1 MAAKLSLQLWSV
13 KDATAKDFIGTLEAV
28 NEMGYD
34 GVEFAG
40 YGGLSAEELKKEL
53 DRIGLA
59 VSGSHVSI
67 DALREDIDGVIAYNK
82 TIGNKYIICPG
93 ADIDTKEKCEA
104 LSKEFLAYNEKVR
117 ANGMVFGYHN
127 HHKEFDEFDGR
138 YAFDILLSGDDTMA
152 YELDTYWSEYAGV
165 DTLAYLEK
173 LGSRCPLV
181 HLKDM
186 KIKEDGS
193 KDSCP
198 YGTGILD
205 HKAIIG
211 AAKKNNSEW
220 FVIEWE
226 ADDMDCLEAVKISVE
241 NLKKLV

>member
-1 MAAKLSLQLWSV
+1 MKQS
-13 KDATAKDFIGTLEAV
+13 K
-28 NEMGYD
+28 EMGYD

-104 LSKEFLAYNEKVR
+104 LNKEFLAYNEKVR

-138 YAFDILLSGDDTMA
+138 YAFDILLAAMTQWF

-173 LGSRCPLV
+173 L
-181 HLKDM
+181 
-186 KIKEDGS
+186 
-193 KDSCP
+193 
-198 YGTGILD
+198 
-205 HKAIIG
+205 
-211 AAKKNNSEW
+211 AA
-220 FVIEWE
+220 
-226 ADDMDCLEAVKISVE
+226 AVRWCI
-241 NLKKLV
+241 

>member
-1 MAAKLSLQLWSV
+1 MKRCS
-13 KDATAKDFIGTLEAV
+13 
-28 NEMGYD
+28 
-34 GVEFAG
+34 
-40 YGGLSAEELKKEL
+40 
-53 DRIGLA
+53 
-59 VSGSHVSI
+59 
-67 DALREDIDGVIAYNK
+67 
-82 TIGNKYIICPG
+82 
-93 ADIDTKEKCEA
+93 
-104 LSKEFLAYNEKVR
+104 

-138 YAFDILLSGDDTMA
+138 YAFDILLCGDDAMV

-211 AAKKNNSEW
+211 AAKKNNPEW
-220 FVIEWE
+220 
-226 ADDMDCLEAVKISVE
+226 S
-241 NLKKLV
+241 